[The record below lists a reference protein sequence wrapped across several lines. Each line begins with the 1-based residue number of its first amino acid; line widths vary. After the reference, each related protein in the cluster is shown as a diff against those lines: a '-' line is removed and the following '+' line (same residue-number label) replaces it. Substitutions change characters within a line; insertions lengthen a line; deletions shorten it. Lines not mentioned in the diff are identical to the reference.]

1 MRTEIF
7 TGLKARLGG
16 LCLSFMLAV
25 LAAGVFPSA
34 AMAQEA
40 APTQPAATESAAVQ
54 SLEATPAAVPATE
67 AAVAEASP
75 SFDRGDVAWMLTA
88 TLLVLMMV
96 VPGLALFY
104 GGLVRAKNV
113 LSVLSQVLVVFSLVL
128 MLWVAYG
135 YSAVFSEGNQ
145 FFGSFTQF
153 AFLKGFTPDSVGNTP
168 IAGLP
173 DFLFVAFQSTFAGI
187 TTALIVGAFAERIKF
202 RAVLLFSALWFTLSY
217 IPMAH
222 IVWGGGYL
230 GELGAIDF
238 AGGTVVHI
246 NAGVAGLVAAWFVG
260 KRLGYG
266 QTALKPH
273 NLPLTW
279 VGAMLLWVGWFGFNA
294 GSAAAADT
302 VASLA
307 FINTVLATAA
317 AVLGW
322 TLVEAITKG
331 HPSALGAASGAV
343 AGLVGVTPACGTVG
357 PLGAIVIGFVTGIVC
372 VWGVTGLK
380 RLLKADDTADVFGVH
395 GVGGIVGAILTGVF
409 SAQSLG
415 GTKADLDIGHQL
427 WVQVVSVGFTVLWS
441 AVITAVILLVVRALV
456 GLRVSEEAER
466 TGLDVTTHG
475 ESAYEV

>member
-1 MRTEIF
+1 MEILA
-7 TGLKARLGG
+7 GPRARFGG
-16 LCLSFMLAV
+16 PCLSSTLAGLALALLP
-25 LAAGVFPSA
+25 LAASA
-34 AMAQEA
+34 QDA
-40 APTQPAATESAAVQ
+40 APA
-54 SLEATPAAVPATE
+54 
-67 AAVAEASP
+67 
-75 SFDRGDVAWMLTA
+75 FDRGDVAWMLTS

-128 MLWVAYG
+128 LLWVGYG
-135 YSAVFSEGNQ
+135 YSVVFSEGNAL
-145 FFGSFTQF
+145 FGSFTRF
-153 AFLKGFTPDSVGNTP
+153 AFLQGFTPASVGNTP
-168 IAGLP
+168 VAGLP
-173 DFLFVAFQSTFAGI
+173 DYLFVAFQSTFAGI
-187 TTALIVGAFAERIKF
+187 TTALIVGAFAERIRF
-202 RAVLLFSALWFTLSY
+202 RAVLLFSALWFTLGY
-217 IPMAH
+217 LPMAH
-222 IVWGGGYL
+222 SVWGGGWL
-230 GELGAIDF
+230 GAMGAIDF

-266 QTALKPH
+266 HVALKPH

-279 VGAMLLWVGWFGFNA
+279 LGAMLLWVGWFGFNA
-294 GSAAAADT
+294 GSAAAADS

-307 FINTVLATAA
+307 FINTLLATAA

-322 TLVEAITKG
+322 TLVEAVTKG

-357 PLGAIVIGFVTGIVC
+357 PLGAIVIGLVTGMLC

-380 RLLKADDTADVFGVH
+380 RLLRADDTADVFGVH
-395 GVGGIVGAILTGVF
+395 GVGGVVGALLTGVF

-415 GTKADLDIGHQL
+415 GTKVDLDIAHQL
-427 WVQVVSVGFTVLWS
+427 WVQAVSVGFTVLWS
-441 AVITAVILLVVRALV
+441 AAVTALVLLVVRALV

-466 TGLDVTTHG
+466 TGLDISTHG
-475 ESAYEV
+475 ESAYEA

>member
-1 MRTEIF
+1 MRTQFF
-7 TGLKARLGG
+7 TGPRARLGG
-16 LCLSFMLAV
+16 LCPSPTLAGLALALLP
-25 LAAGVFPSA
+25 LAASA
-34 AMAQEA
+34 
-40 APTQPAATESAAVQ
+40 QPAA
-54 SLEATPAAVPATE
+54 PA
-67 AAVAEASP
+67 
-75 SFDRGDVAWMLTA
+75 FDRGDVAWMLTS

-113 LSVLSQVLVVFSLVL
+113 LSVLSQVLVVFSLIL
-128 MLWVAYG
+128 LLWVGYG
-135 YSAVFSEGNQ
+135 YSAVFSEGNAL
-145 FFGSFTQF
+145 FGSFTRF
-153 AFLKGFTPDSVGNTP
+153 AFLHGFTPDSVGRTP

-173 DFLFVAFQSTFAGI
+173 DYLFVAFQSTFAGI
-187 TTALIVGAFAERIKF
+187 TTALIVGAFAERIRF
-202 RAVLLFSALWFTLSY
+202 RAVLLFSALWFTLGY
-217 IPMAH
+217 LPMAH
-222 IVWGGGYL
+222 SVWGGGWL
-230 GELGAIDF
+230 GAMGAIDF

-266 QTALKPH
+266 HVALKPH

-279 VGAMLLWVGWFGFNA
+279 LGAMLLWVGWFGFNA
-294 GSAAAADT
+294 GSAAAADS

-307 FINTVLATAA
+307 FINTLLATAA

-322 TLVEAITKG
+322 TLVEAVTKG

-357 PLGAIVIGFVTGIVC
+357 PLGAIVIGLVTGMLC

-380 RLLKADDTADVFGVH
+380 RLLRADDTADVFGVH
-395 GVGGIVGAILTGVF
+395 GVGGIVGALLTGVF

-415 GTKADLDIGHQL
+415 GTKAGLDIAHQL
-427 WVQVVSVGFTVLWS
+427 WVQAVSVGFTVLWS
-441 AVITAVILLVVRALV
+441 AAVTAAVLLVVRALV

-466 TGLDVTTHG
+466 TGLDISTHG
-475 ESAYEV
+475 ESAYEA

>member
-7 TGLKARLGG
+7 TGPKARVGG
-16 LCLSFMLAV
+16 LCLSSASAGLALAMLP
-25 LAAGVFPSA
+25 LAAS
-34 AMAQEA
+34 AQEA
-40 APTQPAATESAAVQ
+40 APA
-54 SLEATPAAVPATE
+54 
-67 AAVAEASP
+67 
-75 SFDRGDVAWMLTA
+75 FDRGDVAWMLTS

-128 MLWVAYG
+128 LLWVAYG
-135 YSAVFSEGNQ
+135 YSVVFSAGNAL
-145 FFGSFTQF
+145 FGSFTQF
-153 AFLKGFTPDSVGNTP
+153 AFLRGFGPESVGNTP

-173 DFLFVAFQSTFAGI
+173 DYLFVAFQSTFAGI
-187 TTALIVGAFAERIKF
+187 TTALIVGAFAERIRF
-202 RAVLLFSALWFTLSY
+202 RAVLLFSALWFTLGY
-217 IPMAH
+217 LPMAH
-222 IVWGGGYL
+222 TVWGGGWL
-230 GELGAIDF
+230 GEMGAIDF

-266 QTALKPH
+266 HVALKPH

-279 VGAMLLWVGWFGFNA
+279 LGAMLLWVGWFGFNA

-322 TLVEAITKG
+322 TLVEAVTKG

-357 PLGAIVIGFVTGIVC
+357 PLGAIVIGLVTGMLC

-380 RLLKADDTADVFGVH
+380 RLLRVDDTADVFGVH

-415 GTKADLDIGHQL
+415 GTRAGLDIAHQL
-427 WVQVVSVGFTVLWS
+427 WVQAVSVGFTVLWS
-441 AVITAVILLVVRALV
+441 AAITALVLLAVRALV

-466 TGLDVTTHG
+466 TGLDISSHG
-475 ESAYEV
+475 ESAYEA

>member
-7 TGLKARLGG
+7 TGLKARFGG
-16 LCLSFMLAV
+16 LCLSFMLALV
-25 LAAGVFPSA
+25 ALGMFSPA

-40 APTQPAATESAAVQ
+40 QTPPAATESVAVQ
-54 SLEATPAAVPATE
+54 PLEAAPAAAAEAE
-67 AAVAEASP
+67 AAPA
-75 SFDRGDVAWMLTA
+75 FDRGDVAWMLTA

-96 VPGLALFY
+96 VPGVGLFY
-104 GGLVRAKNV
+104 GGLVRTKNV

-128 MLWVAYG
+128 ILWVAYG
-135 YSAVFSEGNQ
+135 YSAVFSAGNE

-173 DFLFVAFQSTFAGI
+173 DLLFVAFQSTFAGI

-230 GELGAIDF
+230 GKLGAIDF

-279 VGAMLLWVGWFGFNA
+279 IGAMLLWVGWFGFNA

-322 TLVEAITKG
+322 TLVEAVTKG

-415 GTKADLDIGHQL
+415 GTKVDLDIAHQL
-427 WVQVVSVGFTVLWS
+427 WVQVVSVGFTVVWS
-441 AVITAVILLVVRALV
+441 AVVTALILLVVRALV

>member
-1 MRTEIF
+1 MRTEFF
-7 TGLKARLGG
+7 TGLNARLGG
-16 LCLSFMLAV
+16 LCLSFMLTV
-25 LAAGVFPSA
+25 LLLGMFSSSA
-34 AMAQEA
+34 WAQEA
-40 APTQPAATESAAVQ
+40 QAPPAAT
-54 SLEATPAAVPATE
+54 PG
-67 AAVAEASP
+67 
-75 SFDRGDVAWMLTA
+75 FDKGDVAWMLTA

-128 MLWVAYG
+128 LLWVAYG
-135 YSAVFSEGNQ
+135 YSAVFSAGNA
-145 FFGSFTQF
+145 FFGSFSEF
-153 AFLKGFTPDSVGNTP
+153 AFLKGFTPESVGNTP

-187 TTALIVGAFAERIKF
+187 TTALIVGAFAERIRF
-202 RAVLLFSALWFTLSY
+202 GAVLLFSALWFTLSY

-230 GELGAIDF
+230 GEMGAIDF

-260 KRLGYG
+260 KRIGYG

-279 VGAMLLWVGWFGFNA
+279 IGAMLLWVGWFGFNA

-302 VASLA
+302 VAALA
-307 FINTVLATAA
+307 FLNTVLATAA

-322 TLVEAITKG
+322 TLVEAVTRG

-357 PLGAIVIGFVTGIVC
+357 PLGAIVIGFVTGMVC

-415 GTKADLDIGHQL
+415 GTKVDLDIGHQL
-427 WVQVVSVGFTVLWS
+427 WVQAVSVGFTVLWS
-441 AVITAVILLVVRALV
+441 AAVTAVILLVVRALV
-456 GLRVSEEAER
+456 GLRVSEDAER